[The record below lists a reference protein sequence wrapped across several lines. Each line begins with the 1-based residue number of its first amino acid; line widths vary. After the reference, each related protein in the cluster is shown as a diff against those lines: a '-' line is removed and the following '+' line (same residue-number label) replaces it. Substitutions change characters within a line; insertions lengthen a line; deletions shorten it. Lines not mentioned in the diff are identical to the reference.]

1 MKKET
6 KKTILLIVTLILVVG
21 AVGLT
26 IWSAIIMRN
35 HEGYLEALRAARRAA
50 LPQIF
55 GGIGL
60 LVIAYV
66 LTFVKIKK

>member
-6 KKTILLIVTLILVVG
+6 KKTILLIITVACIVV